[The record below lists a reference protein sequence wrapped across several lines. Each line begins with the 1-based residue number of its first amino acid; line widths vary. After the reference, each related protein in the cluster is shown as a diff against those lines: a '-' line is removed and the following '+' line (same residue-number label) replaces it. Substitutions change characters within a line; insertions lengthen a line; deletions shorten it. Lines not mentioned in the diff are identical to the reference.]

1 MRKSAIIFLFLFIG
15 VTSAVSIQAQ
25 TPTATPAAAA
35 SGMAD
40 VGIKANLAGGE
51 VTAVSTAD
59 NKITL
64 QTKDGAID
72 VMLVAA
78 TTFKRIPPEN
88 PKLSAALDAAVADI
102 GVGDKILVT
111 GAVSADKKSI
121 PAKAVYLMTKA
132 DISKRL
138 TNEQNAWRTR
148 GVTGRVVSL
157 NPNTQEFTIAS
168 RGLAGEQNVI
178 VKPKSGIKYQRYAP
192 NSVKFDDAKA
202 SAFTELRIGDQIR
215 ALGDKSADGVSFD
228 AERVLSGAFK
238 TVGGTITAIDPAKN
252 EITIKELQTNK
263 IVTIALNETSSLKK
277 FPAEMANMMA
287 MRMMGGAG
295 GGMQPPGAAGAPG
308 GNMMIVRPPA
318 GSTPPASGSATPG
331 QTGQEQNR
339 PAGAQGGGQ
348 QTFRMGAGGAGRAD
362 IEDLFERF
370 PATSLAELK
379 VGDAIAVSSSSDNPA
394 RLTAIKLISGVEP
407 FFRVPQIA
415 AGMQRGNQGG
425 GQNTFNI
432 PGLDGGFGNP

>member
-1 MRKSAIIFLFLFIG
+1 MRKLVIIFLFLFLGIG
-15 VTSAVSIQAQ
+15 SVQAQ
-25 TPTATPAAAA
+25 TPTATPAT

-40 VGIKANLAGGE
+40 IGIKGNLAGGE
-51 VTAVSTAD
+51 VTAISQTD
-59 NKITL
+59 NKISL

-88 PKLSAALDAAVADI
+88 PKLAAAVDATVSDI

-111 GAVSADKKSI
+111 GSVSADKKSI

-138 TNEQNAWRTR
+138 TAEQNSWKTR
-148 GVTGRVVSL
+148 GITGRVVSL
-157 NPNTQEFTIAS
+157 NPNTQEFTIAA
-168 RGLAGEQNVI
+168 RGLMGEQNVI

-192 NSVKFDDAKA
+192 NSVRFDDAK
-202 SAFTELRIGDQIR
+202 SSSFGELKIGDQIR
-215 ALGDKSADGVSFD
+215 ALGDKSADNMTFD

-238 TVGGTITAIDPAKN
+238 TVGGTITAIDTTKN

-263 IVTIALNETSSLKK
+263 IVTIAINDTSTLKK

-295 GGMQPPGAAGAPG
+295 GGMMQPPGAPGQPGQAGGNVVVMRPPASAGAPSG
-308 GNMMIVRPPA
+308 ETA
-318 GSTPPASGSATPG
+318 G
-331 QTGQEQNR
+331 QNR
-339 PAGAQGGGQ
+339 PAGAPGQIGGNPQTFGMRAGGG
-348 QTFRMGAGGAGRAD
+348 ARAD

-370 PATSLAELK
+370 PVTSLSELK

-407 FFRVPQIA
+407 FFKVPQIA
-415 AGMQRGNQGG
+415 SGAQRGNGG
-425 GQNTFNI
+425 GQSLSI

>member
-1 MRKSAIIFLFLFIG
+1 MRKTAIIFLFLFLGISG
-15 VTSAVSIQAQ
+15 SLQAQ
-25 TPTATPAAAA
+25 TPAATPAAA

-40 VGIKANLAGGE
+40 IGIKANLAGGE
-51 VTAVSTAD
+51 VTAVSSAD
-59 NKITL
+59 NKIIL

-88 PKLSAALDAAVADI
+88 PKLSAAVDAAVSDI
-102 GVGDKILVT
+102 GVGDKVLVT
-111 GAVSADKKSI
+111 GAVSGDKKSI
-121 PAKAVYLMTKA
+121 PAKTVYLMTKA
-132 DISKRL
+132 DISKKL
-138 TNEQNAWRTR
+138 TAEQNAWRTR
-148 GVTGRVVSL
+148 GITGRVVSL

-168 RGLAGEQNVI
+168 RGLAGEQNI
-178 VKPKSGIKYQRYAP
+178 IIKPKSGVKYQRYAP
-192 NSVKFDDAKA
+192 NSVKFDDAKT

-215 ALGDKSADGVSFD
+215 ALGDKSTDGASFD

-238 TVGGTITAIDPAKN
+238 TVGGTITAIDAAKN

-263 IVTIALNETSSLKK
+263 IVTIALNSTSTLKK

-295 GGMQPPGAAGAPG
+295 GGMQPPGAGGAPGQGGGNMVVMRPPAGTNPPTTGEGAAQGQNRPAGAPG
-308 GNMMIVRPPA
+308 GNP
-318 GSTPPASGSATPG
+318 
-331 QTGQEQNR
+331 QTFGMR
-339 PAGAQGGGQ
+339 GGG
-348 QTFRMGAGGAGRAD
+348 ARAD

-370 PATSLAELK
+370 PATSLTELK

-407 FFRVPQIA
+407 FFKVPQIA
-415 AGMQRGNQGG
+415 SGAQRGNQGG
-425 GQNTFNI
+425 GQSFNI
-432 PGLDGGFGNP
+432 PGLDGGFSNP